1 MHTHSHFSTAVSC
14 LIHLLLS
21 MGEIH
26 FAPVLLLSEVLSVTC
41 DDGWRCENTIAFW
54 LAIRESSYFMCNIVH
69 TTLHFS
75 KNVKSSAMINVKSK
89 GLLHCLPRRIFYL
102 AFDTKT
108 AYLIFQKLPFFADFR
123 AQCNTYIV
131 WGLMLSCCVCTLL
144 YLFETLHNWMR
155 SRISHS
161 AMEAKLKQQKPA

>member
-1 MHTHSHFSTAVSC
+1 MIDSTRIFHTLKSQNVLVSIISIANIYDTTNGLKVQKSDLHTHSHFSTAVSC

-89 GLLHCLPRRIFYL
+89 GLHCLPHRIFDL
-102 AFDTKT
+102 AFDTET
-108 AYLIFQKLPFFADFR
+108 AYLIFQKIA
-123 AQCNTYIV
+123 
-131 WGLMLSCCVCTLL
+131 
-144 YLFETLHNWMR
+144 LFCR
-155 SRISHS
+155 F
-161 AMEAKLKQQKPA
+161 